1 MKIMLDPGHDRG
13 MYNQSPVVPEYWE
26 GERMWKLSGYLSKV
40 LQDMGIAVG
49 CTKKQ
54 LDQSVEVTARGR
66 MAKGYDA
73 LISLHSNACGDP
85 TVNRPIGIYFVDD
98 NCGPIDEESRELAQC
113 LSETVARIMG
123 TSPAE
128 QYSHR
133 STRDRDGDGLLND
146 DYYGVLYGAHQT
158 GVPAVI
164 LEHSFHTNP
173 GAAKWLMDD
182 GNLEKLARAL
192 ALTIACWGGIEM
204 KEETVVT
211 MKTLKK
217 GSTGPQV
224 RALQALLIGLGF
236 DCGRCGA
243 DGEFGGGTDSA
254 LRKYQSR
261 SGLEPDGV
269 AGAKTWRSLLG
280 Q

>member
-13 MYNQSPVVPEYWE
+13 RYNQSPVVPEYWE
-26 GERMWKLSGYLSKV
+26 GERMWKLAGYLSKA
-40 LQDMGIAVG
+40 LRDSGIAVG

-54 LDQSVEVTARGR
+54 CDQAVEVTARGR

-98 NCGPIDEESRELAQC
+98 NCGPIDEESRELAKC
-113 LSETVARIMG
+113 LSETVARIME

-146 DYYGVLYGAHQT
+146 DYYGVLYGAHQI

-164 LEHSFHTNP
+164 LEHSFHTNHR
-173 GAAKWLMDD
+173 AASWLMDD
-182 GNLEKLARAL
+182 KNLENLARGL
-192 ALTIACWGGIEM
+192 AQTIACWGGVKM
-204 KEETVVT
+204 KEETEVK
-211 MKTLKK
+211 METLKK

-261 SGLEPDGV
+261 SGLEPDGI
-269 AGAKTWRSLLG
+269 AGAKTWGSLLG